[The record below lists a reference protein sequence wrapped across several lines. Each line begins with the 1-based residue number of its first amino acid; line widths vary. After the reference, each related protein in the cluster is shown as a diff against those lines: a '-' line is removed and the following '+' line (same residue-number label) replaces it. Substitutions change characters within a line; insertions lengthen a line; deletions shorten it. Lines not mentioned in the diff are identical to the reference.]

1 MRIVV
6 DPDLCEGHA
15 QCCAVAPDVFK
26 LDADY
31 AMYLATDHVP
41 EDQRDAVL
49 TAVANCPRQALRV
62 VEAPDGG
69 QAP

>member
-6 DPDLCEGHA
+6 DRDLCEGHA
-15 QCCAVAPDVFK
+15 QCCAAAPDVFK

-31 AMYLATDHVP
+31 AMYLATDHVG

-49 TAVANCPRQALRV
+49 TAVTSCPRQALRV